1 MHVVSMGPIPRWA
14 RKRVARA
21 GAAHSADT
29 GRDGRTQWVRDP
41 IAIKVLARVFGQL
54 MQKKKSGLL
63 AIELSE
69 REARS
74 FPSHR
79 LLPGEVAPKGMRYV
93 IVAGYA
99 VDGCPAFSIAGAAP
113 NATQEDVSAGD
124 LIKAA
129 QAMATAR
136 LQRSLGSDGLTRPAG
151 NPPGGLFRG

>member
-21 GAAHSADT
+21 GAARSADT
-29 GRDGRTQWVRDP
+29 GRDGRPQWVRDP
-41 IAIKVLARVFGQL
+41 VAIKVLARVFGQL
-54 MQKKKSGLL
+54 MQKKSGLL

-79 LLPGEVAPKGMRYV
+79 LLPGEDAPKGLRFV
-93 IVAGYA
+93 IVAAYGL
-99 VDGCPAFSIAGAAP
+99 DGCPAFSIAGAAP
-113 NATQEDVSAGD
+113 DATQEDVRAGD

-136 LQRSLGSDGLTRPAG
+136 LQRSLKTQGLTRPAG